1 MYGILSKFCSLL
13 LGLFDSRK
21 SCIIPLL
28 GLFASQRS
36 CLVPLLGLFASQR
49 SCIVSLLGLFTSRRS
64 CIAPL
69 LGLFASW
76 RSCLVPLLGL
86 TPNGVVLPHCWLLFD
101 SHTTS
106 RFRCCFLDT
115 QDTNYQK
122 TYKNVWNKYFVNAQ
136 KVEPGSCCKIVK
148 NHCVKIDN
156 SPHLRRYR
164 ADGQQEI
171 SRELLW
177 SITIHNIHVTVPR
190 LSLFINYCQFS
201 NFWCNKYI
209 KRITVTV
216 CVN

>member
-1 MYGILSKFCSLL
+1 MFPTAGFVWFPKELYHPIAGFVCLPKELSRPIAGFVCLPKELYCLIAGFVHLQKELYCPIAGFVCLLKELFCPIT
-13 LGLFDSRK
+13 GFDSQW
-21 SCIIPLL
+21 SC
-28 GLFASQRS
+28 F
-36 CLVPLLGLFASQR
+36 
-49 SCIVSLLGLFTSRRS
+49 
-64 CIAPL
+64 APL
-69 LGLFASW
+69 LAF
-76 RSCLVPLLGL
+76 
-86 TPNGVVLPHCWLLFD
+86 FD

-148 NHCVKIDN
+148 NHYVKIDN
-156 SPHLRRYR
+156 SPHLHRYR